1 MVFPGR
7 RSIGCYTCRQRKVKC
22 DATRPACDRC
32 TKFGRKCPGYPD
44 TFAFKAYD
52 GSSQRTASASRW
64 IDQPSSAEESPS
76 TGQKRAG
83 SAENLASTSV
93 PASPASPASSAS
105 SAVRRAP
112 VPLPVCMSDLRPDVY
127 ISHLDRVSNRP
138 ARTGPVPI
146 RIPPSIRTGNPDDVS
161 VSCFMRTHVLIVE
174 KSPCGGHL
182 AFLPEFYGEKSSE
195 PCLRHSVLSLGYL
208 ALFNNRHQSQ
218 ALWIQARKHYSAA
231 LAALAAAIDTKES
244 AVRDEV
250 FASAL
255 FLGIFTDLSGERR
268 TQLNDHIPGVYALIQ
283 ARGSASLSGKYGR
296 RLLAWAFNQLQIQ
309 AIANNEFGYAHLP
322 SLFEDLE
329 RPDSVCQA
337 IKLVSLVSGFCQS
350 TREAR
355 RPTPTYP
362 HTLPQSLEHVFD
374 EIVNWEARLPGHWKR
389 QLEHM
394 RRDCFTRNGEASD
407 QSTNIWTAC
416 FMALITSSILLFY
429 IRCLDYYPAFFLT
442 DYEYGPAGGEL
453 YFPVFHRYD
462 IYHRIEQSLN
472 TICSSVRYTLGDLDV
487 YGTFHPFPEINHGIA
502 YNLRWPISL
511 VSQCGFASTE
521 QVLLCTEALRHTYAE
536 TPGP

>member
-22 DATRPACDRC
+22 DATRPVCDRC

-64 IDQPSSAEESPS
+64 IDQPSSAEGLPS
-76 TGQKRAG
+76 TGQERPG
-83 SAENLASTSV
+83 SAENPASTSV
-93 PASPASPASSAS
+93 SASAPAPPASPASSAS
-105 SAVRRAP
+105 SAMHASVPVRE
-112 VPLPVCMSDLRPDVY
+112 SDLSSDVY
-127 ISHLDRVSNRP
+127 ISHLDKASHRP
-138 ARTGPVPI
+138 ERSGPVPI
-146 RIPPSIRTGNPDDVS
+146 SIPPSIRTRNPDEVS
-161 VSCFMRTHVLIVE
+161 VSCFMRTYVLIVE

-182 AFLPEFYGEKSSE
+182 AFLPEFYRENSSE

-250 FASAL
+250 FATAL
-255 FLGIFTDLSGERR
+255 FLGIFTDLSGERK

-283 ARGSASLSGKYGR
+283 ARGSASLSRKYGR

-309 AIANNEFGYAHLP
+309 AIANNEYGYAHIP

-350 TREAR
+350 TRDAR
-355 RPTPTYP
+355 HPPTNSQ
-362 HTLPQSLEHVFD
+362 TLPQSLEHVFE
-374 EIVNWEARLPGHWKR
+374 EIINWEARLPRHWKR

-394 RRDCFTRNGEASD
+394 RRESFTRNGKAPD
-407 QSTNIWTAC
+407 QSVNIWTAC

-429 IRCLDYYPAFFLT
+429 MRCLNYYPAFFLT
-442 DYEYGPAGGEL
+442 DYESGPAGGEL
-453 YFPVFHRYD
+453 YFPVFDRYD

-472 TICSSVRYTLGDLDV
+472 TICSSVRYALGDLDV

-521 QVLLCTEALRHTYAE
+521 QVLLCTEALRHTYSV
-536 TPGP
+536 TPQP